1 MGQTTYEE
9 ELAAKKEL
17 VESYIGKY
25 CKNIHDVA
33 GMYYPFHYRN
43 KVHAVFGRLK
53 NEVIADVKG
62 YVTDT
67 AKSAFLNWVKDKV
80 LPSAREMAEAYIEAV
95 KASGKEE
102 TGWCKARDTL
112 VIPALISCGLWLTEQ
127 AVSKVV
133 EQK

>member
-1 MGQTTYEE
+1 MTIEE
-9 ELAAKKEL
+9 
-17 VESYIGKY
+17 
-25 CKNIHDVA
+25 
-33 GMYYPFHYRN
+33 
-43 KVHAVFGRLK
+43 LK
-53 NEVIADVKG
+53 NEVVADVEG

-67 AKSAFLNWVKDKV
+67 AKSAFLGWVKEKV
-80 LPSAREMAEAYIEAV
+80 LPSVREMAEAYIEAV

-102 TGWCKARDTL
+102 TGWSKARDTL

>member
-1 MGQTTYEE
+1 MNKYQMEGIGMTIEE
-9 ELAAKKEL
+9 
-17 VESYIGKY
+17 
-25 CKNIHDVA
+25 
-33 GMYYPFHYRN
+33 
-43 KVHAVFGRLK
+43 LK
-53 NEVIADVKG
+53 NEVITDVKD

-80 LPSAREMAEAYIEAV
+80 LPSVREMAEAYIEAV

>member
-1 MGQTTYEE
+1 MTIEE
-9 ELAAKKEL
+9 
-17 VESYIGKY
+17 
-25 CKNIHDVA
+25 
-33 GMYYPFHYRN
+33 
-43 KVHAVFGRLK
+43 LK
-53 NEVIADVKG
+53 NEVIADVKD
-62 YVTDT
+62 YVNDT
-67 AKSAFLNWVKDKV
+67 AKAAFLSWVKDKV

-95 KASGKEE
+95 KTSAKEE

>member
-1 MGQTTYEE
+1 MT
-9 ELAAKKEL
+9 
-17 VESYIGKY
+17 VE
-25 CKNIHDVA
+25 D
-33 GMYYPFHYRN
+33 
-43 KVHAVFGRLK
+43 LK
-53 NEVIADVKG
+53 NEVVSDVKN

-67 AKSAFLNWVKDKV
+67 AKTAFLTWVATRI
-80 LPSAREMAEAYIEAV
+80 LPAVREMAEAYIEAV

-133 EQK
+133 ELK

>member
-1 MGQTTYEE
+1 MTIEE
-9 ELAAKKEL
+9 
-17 VESYIGKY
+17 
-25 CKNIHDVA
+25 
-33 GMYYPFHYRN
+33 
-43 KVHAVFGRLK
+43 LK

-80 LPSAREMAEAYIEAV
+80 LPAARQMAEAYIEAV
-95 KASGKEE
+95 KASATQE

-112 VIPALISCGLWLTEQ
+112 IIPALVSIGLWVAEQ

-133 EQK
+133 DY

>member
-1 MGQTTYEE
+1 MTIEE
-9 ELAAKKEL
+9 
-17 VESYIGKY
+17 
-25 CKNIHDVA
+25 
-33 GMYYPFHYRN
+33 
-43 KVHAVFGRLK
+43 LK
-53 NEVIADVKG
+53 NEVIADVKD
-62 YVTDT
+62 YATDT

-80 LPSAREMAEAYIEAV
+80 LPSAREMAEAYIEEV

-112 VIPALISCGLWLTEQ
+112 VIPALISSGLWLTEQ

>member
-1 MGQTTYEE
+1 MNKYQMEVIGMTIEE
-9 ELAAKKEL
+9 
-17 VESYIGKY
+17 
-25 CKNIHDVA
+25 
-33 GMYYPFHYRN
+33 
-43 KVHAVFGRLK
+43 LK

-95 KASGKEE
+95 KASAKEE

-112 VIPALISCGLWLTEQ
+112 VIPALVSIGLWVAEQ

-133 EQK
+133 DY

>member
-1 MGQTTYEE
+1 MTIEE
-9 ELAAKKEL
+9 
-17 VESYIGKY
+17 
-25 CKNIHDVA
+25 
-33 GMYYPFHYRN
+33 
-43 KVHAVFGRLK
+43 LK
-53 NEVIADVKG
+53 NEVIADVND

-67 AKSAFLNWVKDKV
+67 AKAAFLSWVKDKV
-80 LPSAREMAEAYIEAV
+80 LPSVREMAEAYIEAV

-112 VIPALISCGLWLTEQ
+112 VIPTLVSIGLWVAEQ

>member
-1 MGQTTYEE
+1 MTIEE
-9 ELAAKKEL
+9 
-17 VESYIGKY
+17 
-25 CKNIHDVA
+25 
-33 GMYYPFHYRN
+33 
-43 KVHAVFGRLK
+43 LK
-53 NEVIADVKG
+53 NEVIADAED

-67 AKSAFLNWVKDKV
+67 TKIAFLGWVKDKV
-80 LPSAREMAEAYIEAV
+80 LPSAREMAEAYIDAI

-133 EQK
+133 G

>member
-1 MGQTTYEE
+1 MTIEE
-9 ELAAKKEL
+9 
-17 VESYIGKY
+17 
-25 CKNIHDVA
+25 
-33 GMYYPFHYRN
+33 
-43 KVHAVFGRLK
+43 LK
-53 NEVIADVKG
+53 NEVIADVKD

-80 LPSAREMAEAYIEAV
+80 LPSVREMAEAYIEAIKV
-95 KASGKEE
+95 SGKED

-133 EQK
+133 DY

>member
-1 MGQTTYEE
+1 MTIEE
-9 ELAAKKEL
+9 
-17 VESYIGKY
+17 
-25 CKNIHDVA
+25 
-33 GMYYPFHYRN
+33 
-43 KVHAVFGRLK
+43 LK

-80 LPSAREMAEAYIEAV
+80 LPAAREMAEAYIEAIKV
-95 KASGKEE
+95 SGKEE

-112 VIPALISCGLWLTEQ
+112 VIPALISCGLWITEQ

>member
-1 MGQTTYEE
+1 MNKYQMEVIGMTIEE
-9 ELAAKKEL
+9 
-17 VESYIGKY
+17 
-25 CKNIHDVA
+25 
-33 GMYYPFHYRN
+33 
-43 KVHAVFGRLK
+43 LK
-53 NEVIADVKG
+53 NEVVADVKD

-95 KASGKEE
+95 KASAVEE

-112 VIPALISCGLWLTEQ
+112 VIPALVSIGLWVAEQ

-133 EQK
+133 DY

>member
-1 MGQTTYEE
+1 MNKYQMEVIGMTIEE
-9 ELAAKKEL
+9 
-17 VESYIGKY
+17 
-25 CKNIHDVA
+25 
-33 GMYYPFHYRN
+33 
-43 KVHAVFGRLK
+43 LK
-53 NEVIADVKG
+53 NEVITDVKD

-67 AKSAFLNWVKDKV
+67 AKSALLNRVKDKV

-95 KASGKEE
+95 KASAVEE

-112 VIPALISCGLWLTEQ
+112 VIPALISCGLWLAEQ